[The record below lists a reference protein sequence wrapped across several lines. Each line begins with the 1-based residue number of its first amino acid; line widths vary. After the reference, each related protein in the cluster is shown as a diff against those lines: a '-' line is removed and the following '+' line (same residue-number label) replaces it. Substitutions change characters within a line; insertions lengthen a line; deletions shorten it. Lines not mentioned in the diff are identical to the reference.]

1 MLDHMELSSEFDS
14 PPLAH
19 DDMYSPSSMSDLE
32 CSTAIPSDPSWN
44 ESDQDALASEILP
57 SKYDATD
64 IETIVRRCIHLCPQQ
79 QDDLLDVLS
88 RFPKLFNNELDVYP
102 HEKIHLD
109 IDPTVPPHITHAYP
123 VPQSQLQ
130 LFKDELDRLVSIGIL

>member
-1 MLDHMELSSEFDS
+1 
-14 PPLAH
+14 
-19 DDMYSPSSMSDLE
+19 MSDLE

-109 IDPTVPPHITHAYP
+109 IDPTVPPHITRAYP

-130 LFKDELDRLVSIGIL
+130 LFKDELDHLVSIGIL